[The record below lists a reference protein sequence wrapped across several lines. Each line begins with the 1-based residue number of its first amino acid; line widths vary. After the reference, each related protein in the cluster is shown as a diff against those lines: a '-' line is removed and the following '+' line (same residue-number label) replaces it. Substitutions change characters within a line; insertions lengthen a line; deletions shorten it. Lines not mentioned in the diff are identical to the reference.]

1 MIRSIELNVVH
12 GVVAEAPKQFELR
25 FFLNFRKFPVSLWIS
40 TDMKKS
46 EVIGTL
52 LDFIKRLFD
61 NMDSE

>member
-1 MIRSIELNVVH
+1 MIRNIELSVAH
-12 GVVAEAPKQFELR
+12 GAVAEAPKQFELK
-25 FFLNFRKFPVSLWIS
+25 FFLNFRKSPVSIWIS

-61 NMDSE
+61 NMDNE